1 MKISRLL
8 LIVPLLTSLYGCSEE
23 QPYELEK
30 QAVSLWPERI
40 LHVNIKTDLTHCNY
54 TLKSDNQEIA
64 TASPSDSKT
73 GVYITAHKSGETM
86 IRLMDTDSNK
96 ILCEI
101 YVYVKFFSSP
111 EIIDWG
117 ILQED
122 YAGIIVKAKDIEIQ
136 KKIENELWVE
146 NAPLIGAIY
155 TFKSKTKKFTMKTDS
170 GIFCEGIY
178 EWDITS
184 LTLMYDSKVERYG
197 FKLTTGKE
205 YEYIIQID
213 KTKKYQL
220 KYPNAGI
227 TEVTV
232 NRAWKDNGIII
243 E

>member
-1 MKISRLL
+1 MKISKLL
-8 LIVPLLTSLYGCSEE
+8 LIVFLPTFLYGCSEE

-73 GVYITAHKSGETM
+73 GVYITAHKSGDTI
-86 IRLMDTDSNK
+86 IRLIDTDSNK

-117 ILQED
+117 ILYEGHE
-122 YAGIIVKAKDIEIQ
+122 GIVIKAKDIEIQ
-136 KKIENELWVE
+136 KKIENELWEE
-146 NAPLIGAIY
+146 NKLLIGAIY
-155 TFKSKTKKFTMKTDS
+155 TFKNKTKKFTMKTTS
-170 GIFCEGIY
+170 GISNEGIY

-184 LTLMYDSKVERYG
+184 LTLMYDDKVERYG
-197 FKLTTGKE
+197 FKLAIRTE
-205 YEYIIQID
+205 YEYIIQVD
-213 KTKKYQL
+213 RTKKYQL
-220 KYPNAGI
+220 KYPDAGI